1 MNNFFKADRFGKF
14 FMYELNNARASFGLS
29 LLIVGLMPA
38 IIFFF
43 NELFSVVFA
52 RSLMT
57 LEQGVKI
64 ACLVFCL
71 LVIFISAPA
80 KLYGKLTEKRK
91 GSDWLMIPASSFEK
105 FLSMVVILCVALPV
119 AYLILGAGSDML
131 LSAVFPST
139 YGSSLTLQMFSSISR
154 GVNSW
159 NGEAPV
165 TISKAGVFWI
175 YYASFCINILA
186 FALGAICF
194 KRSKAGKTILCTFA
208 FSILLSF
215 ILVSIFGHN
224 LSIDSDDIEAFFE
237 SLKPERI
244 QLVINLIINLII
256 FIFLGGLLVANYF
269 RIKTIKH

>member
-1 MNNFFKADRFGKF
+1 MKEFFKADRFGKF
-14 FMYELNNARASFGLS
+14 FLYELNNSKAAFGLS

-43 NELFSVVFA
+43 NVLFSLVFSG
-52 RSLMT
+52 RIET
-57 LEQGVKI
+57 LDIAVKS
-64 ACLVFCL
+64 ACLVFSL

-80 KLYGKLTEKRK
+80 KLYGKLTDKRK

-105 FLSMVVILCVALPV
+105 FLSMVLVLCVALPV
-119 AYLILGAGSDML
+119 AYLVLGAGSDML

-139 YGSSLTLQMFSSISR
+139 YGNSLTLQMFNSISH

-159 NGEAPV
+159 NGVSAV
-165 TISKAGVFWI
+165 TFSKAGVI
-175 YYASFCINILA
+175 GMYYASFCINILA

-194 KRSKAGKTILCTFA
+194 KRSKGGKTILCMFA

-224 LSIDSDDIEAFFE
+224 MSIDSDDMEAFFK
-237 SLKPERI
+237 SLDPERI
-244 QLVINLIINLII
+244 QQTVNFLISLTV

>member
-1 MNNFFKADRFGKF
+1 MNNFFKADRFGMF
-14 FMYELNNARASFGLS
+14 FLYELNNARASFGLS

-43 NELFSVVFA
+43 NELFSVVFT
-52 RSLMT
+52 RNLMT
-57 LEQGVKI
+57 LDQSVKI

-80 KLYGKLTEKRK
+80 KLYGKLTDKRK

-105 FLSMVVILCVALPV
+105 FLSMVVILCVVLPV
-119 AYLILGAGSDML
+119 AYLVLGAGSDML

-159 NGEAPV
+159 NGDGV
-165 TISKAGVFWI
+165 ITFSKAGVIGI

-194 KRSKAGKTILCTFA
+194 KRSKGGKTILCMFA
-208 FSILLSF
+208 FSVLLSF

-224 LSIDSDDIEAFFE
+224 MSIDSDDMEVFFK
-237 SLKPERI
+237 SLNPERI
-244 QLVINLIINLII
+244 QQTVNFLASLTV

>member
-1 MNNFFKADRFGKF
+1 MKEFFKADRFGKF
-14 FMYELNNARASFGLS
+14 FLYELNNARASFGLS
-29 LLIVGLMPA
+29 LLIIGLMPA
-38 IIFFF
+38 ILFLF
-43 NELFSVVFA
+43 NELFSLVFSG
-52 RSLMT
+52 R
-57 LEQGVKI
+57 LEPLDVAVKC

-80 KLYGKLTEKRK
+80 KLYGKLTEKRE

-105 FLSMVVILCVALPV
+105 FLSMVVILCVVLPV
-119 AYLILGAGSDML
+119 AYLVLGIGSDLL

-139 YGSSLTLQMFSSISR
+139 YGSSLTLQMFNSISQ

-159 NGEAPV
+159 NGNSAI
-165 TISKAGVFWI
+165 TFSKAGVIGI

-194 KRSKAGKTILCTFA
+194 KRSKGGKTILCIFA

-224 LSIDSDDIEAFFE
+224 MSIDSDDVETFIE
-237 SLKPERI
+237 SLSPERI
-244 QLVINLIINLII
+244 KQIINLLTSLTI

>member
-14 FMYELNNARASFGLS
+14 FLYELNNARASFGLS

-43 NELFSVVFA
+43 NELFSVVFT
-52 RSLMT
+52 RNLMT
-57 LEQGVKI
+57 LDQSVKI

-80 KLYGKLTEKRK
+80 KLYGKLTDKRK

-105 FLSMVVILCVALPV
+105 FLSMVVILCVVLPV
-119 AYLILGAGSDML
+119 AYLVLGAGSDML

-159 NGEAPV
+159 NGDGV
-165 TISKAGVFWI
+165 ITFSKAGVIGI

-194 KRSKAGKTILCTFA
+194 KRSKGGKTILCMFA
-208 FSILLSF
+208 FSVLLSF

-224 LSIDSDDIEAFFE
+224 MSIDSDDMEAFFK
-237 SLKPERI
+237 SLNPERI
-244 QLVINLIINLII
+244 QQTVNFLASLTV